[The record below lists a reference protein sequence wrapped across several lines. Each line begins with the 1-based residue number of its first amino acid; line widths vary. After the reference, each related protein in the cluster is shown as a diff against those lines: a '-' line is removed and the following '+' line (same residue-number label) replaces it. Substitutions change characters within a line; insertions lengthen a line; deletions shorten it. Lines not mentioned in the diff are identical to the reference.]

1 MSSINI
7 DQSSQVH
14 TRTGIIT
21 SAGVLLAA
29 NDNRRTVVIQNL
41 NGTNPAFIKFGAGAS
56 STDFD
61 LILKPGSASD
71 DGLGGTVSFDTLSYT
86 GIISVAGTTVRC
98 TATDF

>member
-7 DQSSQVH
+7 DQSSQIH
-14 TRTGIIT
+14 TRTGIVT
-21 SAGVLLAA
+21 SAGTILDA

-41 NGTNPAFIKFGAGAS
+41 NGTNPLFVKFGTSAS

-61 LILKPGSASD
+61 LVLKPGSATD
-71 DGLGGTVSFDTLSYT
+71 DGLGGTLSFDVLSYT

-98 TATDF
+98 TATDL